1 MGQGNYGAI
10 RGRQVGTTVQD
21 GAGWA
26 NYGVKWGKQKARN
39 HNAPD
44 YTVKRKKDCPNMPLK
59 EKKDALDYTVKR
71 TEAHHFAPLKEIGNP
86 RLHR

>member
-26 NYGVKWGKQKARN
+26 NYGVQWGKQKARN

-59 EKKDALDYTVKR
+59 EKKDAPDYTAKR
-71 TEAHHFAPLKEIGNP
+71 TRTPRIAPRKGVENS

>member
-1 MGQGNYGAI
+1 MGQRNYGVI
-10 RGRQVGTTVQD
+10 RGSPAETTVQN

-26 NYGVKWGKQKARN
+26 NYGVKWDKQKAGKR
-39 HNAPD
+39 NAPD

-59 EKKDALDYTVKR
+59 EKKDAPDYTVKR
-71 TEAHHFAPLKEIGNP
+71 TEAHHFAPLKEMGNP